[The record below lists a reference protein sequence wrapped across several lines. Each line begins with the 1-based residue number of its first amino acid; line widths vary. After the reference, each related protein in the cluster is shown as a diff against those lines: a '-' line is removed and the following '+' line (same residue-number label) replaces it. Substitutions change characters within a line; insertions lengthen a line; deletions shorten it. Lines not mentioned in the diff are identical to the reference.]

1 MTLLQ
6 TFRTALKALLIN
18 KLRSILTA
26 LGVVIGVAAVVAMM
40 AIGEG
45 AKAQLQ
51 ATFDAMGTNLLYVM
65 PGSSNTGG
73 MRGGAGSRY
82 TLTWKDLEAI
92 RQEIP
97 AIRHVAAQLR
107 SNAQVMSS
115 EENWATSIIGTSTDY
130 FAIRNWDAGTGGLFT
145 EQDVSSGNKV
155 AVLGVTVAHALYG
168 PDGDPIGRTIRI
180 RNVPFQVV
188 GVLDSKGQTGM
199 GNDNDDVVIVPQS
212 AYLSKIQGG
221 LNQYVPGQLMV
232 TATDADALSRAQS
245 QITDLLRE
253 RHRLA
258 PDAEDDF
265 RIRNMAEVADARQA
279 GTQTLTILLASI
291 AAVSLLVGGIGVMNI
306 MLVSVTERTREI
318 GLRMAVGAK
327 PHHILSQFLVEAVT
341 LSMIGGFLGIALG
354 VGAAYGVAAQLDW
367 PILFH
372 PGVAVLAVVFSV
384 LVGVGFGL
392 YPAQKAS
399 RLHPIDAL
407 RFE

>member
-1 MTLLQ
+1 MTLFQ
-6 TFRTALKALLIN
+6 TFRTALKALMIN

-45 AKAQLQ
+45 AKAQIQ
-51 ATFDAMGTNLLYVM
+51 ATFDAMGTNMLNIM

-73 MRGGAGSRY
+73 TRGGAGSRY
-82 TLTWKDLEAI
+82 TLTWSDLQAI
-92 RQEIP
+92 RTSIP
-97 AIRHVAAQLR
+97 TVAHAAAQLR
-107 SNAQVMSS
+107 SNSLVMSS
-115 EENWATSIIGTSTDY
+115 FEKWQTSIFGTSTDY
-130 FAIRNWDAGTGGLFT
+130 FAIRNWDAAAGGLFS

-155 AVLGVTVAHALYG
+155 AVLGATVAEMLFGA
-168 PDGDPIGRTIRI
+168 DADPVGQNIRI

-188 GVLDSKGQTGM
+188 GVLAAKGQSGM
-199 GNDNDDVVIVPQS
+199 GSDNDDVVIVPES
-212 AYLSKIQGG
+212 AYRTKIQGG
-221 LNQYVPGQLMV
+221 LNQYIQGSLMV
-232 TATDADALSRAQS
+232 TAVDSDALSRAQA
-245 QITDLLRE
+245 QITELLRE
-253 RHRLA
+253 RHKLA

-265 RIRNMAEVADARQA
+265 RIRNMAEIADARQA

-327 PHHILSQFLVEAVT
+327 PHHILSQFLVEAIT
-341 LSMIGGFLGIALG
+341 LSMIGGFLGIAIG
-354 VGAAYGVAAQLDW
+354 VVAAYGVAGQLEW

-372 PGVAVLAVVFSV
+372 PGVAILAVVFSV

>member
-1 MTLLQ
+1 MTLFQ
-6 TFRTALKALLIN
+6 TFRTALRALMIN

-45 AKAQLQ
+45 AKAQIQ
-51 ATFDAMGTNLLYVM
+51 ATFDAMGTNQLNIM

-73 MRGGAGSRY
+73 TRGGAGSRY
-82 TLTWKDLEAI
+82 TLTWSDRDAI
-92 RQEIP
+92 RTLP
-97 AIRHVAAQLR
+97 TVAHVAAQLR
-107 SNAQVMSS
+107 SNAQVMSAY
-115 EENWATSIIGTSTDY
+115 ENWQTSIIGTSTDY
-130 FAIRNWDAGTGGLFT
+130 FAIRNWDAASGGLFT

-155 AVLGVTVAHALYG
+155 AVLGATVAEMLFGEDA
-168 PDGDPIGRTIRI
+168 DPVGQTIRI

-188 GVLDSKGQTGM
+188 GVLAPKGQSGM
-199 GNDNDDVVIVPQS
+199 GSDNDDVVIIPES
-212 AYLSKIQGG
+212 AYRTKIQGG
-221 LNQYVPGQLMV
+221 LNQYIQGSLMV
-232 TATDADALSRAQS
+232 TAVETDALSRAQA
-245 QITDLLRE
+245 QITELLRE
-253 RHRLA
+253 RHKLA
-258 PDAEDDF
+258 ADAEDDF
-265 RIRNMAEVADARQA
+265 RIRNMAEIADARQA
-279 GTQTLTILLASI
+279 GTQTLTLLLASI

-327 PHHILSQFLVEAVT
+327 PHHILSQFLVEAIT
-341 LSMIGGFLGIALG
+341 LSMIGGFLGIAIG
-354 VGAAYGVAAQLDW
+354 VVAAYVVGGQLGW

-372 PGVAVLAVVFSV
+372 PGVAILAVVFSV